1 MPRGTRELQPELLE
15 EFLYDYTVPILKKLA
30 KLLTSN
36 LPTRKAEIVAVI
48 QREMEDPD
56 RLRQLWQSLDTLQQA
71 AVAEVVHSPS
81 GHFDAAGFQAKYGG
95 DPDWGQMRRYGQE
108 KPSLLCLFIYH
119 NSVIP
124 RDLKKRLKTFV
135 PPPRAVK
142 VNAMDEP
149 PATVP
154 QSWYEYDHATRKRKK
169 HTEEIPLIRH
179 ETERLAQHDVH
190 AVLRLI
196 DAGKVRASE
205 KTKRVSA
212 AGARAIA
219 KVLQS
224 GDFYPPDDNSDKWR
238 TDPGAIKAFA
248 WPLIL
253 QNAGLA
259 NLSGTK
265 LQLTPAGKKALSS
278 PPHRVIR
285 KAWTRW
291 LKTALLDEFNRIH
304 TIKGQTGKGKRSLT
318 AVAGRRAVTVEA
330 LAACTPHQWIAFDE
344 FSRFMRASGYTFEV
358 ARDLWPLYIADPH
371 YGSLGYAG
379 FGEWHIVQG
388 RYIMAFLFEYVA
400 TMGLIDV
407 AYIHPS
413 GARKD
418 YGDLW
423 GTDDLDCLSRYD
435 GLLHIR
441 INGLGAW
448 CLGLTEE
455 YVPSPLEV
463 RQVLKVLPNQEVVAL
478 EPLPPGD
485 VLFLEQFAEQT
496 SDVVW
501 SIQPTRLLETIE
513 QGHSVADI
521 EDFLKARAGDSL
533 PDNVEVFFKEIAD
546 RASRLVDRGPARLI
560 EAQDAAL
567 AQLIANDSR
576 LRSLCMLAGERHIVV
591 PADAEKAFRRALH
604 DLGYGLPVPQDN

>member
-1 MPRGTRELQPELLE
+1 MPRDNRELQTETLE
-15 EFLYDYTVPILKKLA
+15 ESLYNHTVPILKKLA
-30 KLLTSN
+30 RLLTSN
-36 LPTRKAEIVAVI
+36 LPTRKAELVAVI
-48 QREMEDPD
+48 QKAMEDPD
-56 RLRQLWQSLDTLQQA
+56 RLRQLWEKLDTLQQA

-81 GHFDAAGFQAKYGG
+81 SRFDAALFRAKYGD
-95 DPDWGQMRRYGQE
+95 DPDWGQMSRYGAE
-108 KPSLLCLFIYH
+108 TPSLLCLFIYR

-124 RDLKKRLKTFV
+124 HDLRERLKTFV

-142 VNAMDEP
+142 ANTADEL
-149 PATVP
+149 PATVT
-154 QSWYEYDHATRKRKK
+154 QLWYQYDYSTRKRKR
-169 HTEEIPLIRH
+169 HTEEIPLIRC
-179 ETERLAQHDVH
+179 ETERIAQHDVH

-196 DAGKVRASE
+196 DAGKVQASA

-212 AGARAIA
+212 AGARAITT
-219 KVLQS
+219 VLQG
-224 GDFYPPDDNSDKWR
+224 GDFYPPDENPDKWR

-253 QNAGLA
+253 QSAGLA
-259 NLSGTK
+259 NLSGSK
-265 LQLTPAGKKALSS
+265 LQLTPAGKKALSL
-278 PPHRVIR
+278 PPHQVIR
-285 KAWTRW
+285 KAWKRW
-291 LKTALLDEFNRIH
+291 LKTKLLDEFNRVH
-304 TIKGQTGKGKRSLT
+304 TIKGQKGRGRRSLT
-318 AVAGRRAVTVEA
+318 AVAGRRAVIVEA
-330 LAACTPHQWIAFDE
+330 LAASPTHEWITFDE

-358 ARDLWPLYIADPH
+358 ARDLWSLYIADPH

-388 RYIMAFLFEYVA
+388 RYMMAFLFEYAA

-413 GARKD
+413 EARKD
-418 YGDLW
+418 YDNLW

-435 GLLHIR
+435 GLLYIR

-448 CLGLTEE
+448 CLGLSEE
-455 YVPSPLEV
+455 YVPSPLEA
-463 RQVLKVLPNQEVVAL
+463 QQILKVLPNQEVVAL
-478 EPLPPGD
+478 APLPPGD
-485 VLFLEQFAEQT
+485 VLFLELFAEQT

-501 SIQPTRLLETIE
+501 SIQPTRLLEAIE
-513 QGHSVADI
+513 QGHSVADV
-521 EDFLKARAGDSL
+521 EASLKARAGDSL
-533 PDNVEVFFKEIAD
+533 PDTVEVFFKEMAD

-591 PADAEKAFRRALH
+591 PADAEKAFLRALH
-604 DLGYGLPVPQDN
+604 NLGYGLPSSQDS